1 MNTTHDTGADPGRR
15 AGPPPARPDPL
26 GGSAA
31 VPGGR
36 GGDIHDWRPEDEA
49 FWNTTG
55 KRVAWRNLA
64 LSVPALLCGFA
75 VWGMWGIISVQM
87 FNLGFPFTQAE
98 LFTLTAIAGISGAT
112 MRIPAS
118 FLVRLAGGRN
128 TIFLTTAMLLAP
140 AIGTG
145 IALQHKDWPLWA
157 FQLMALWSG
166 VGGGNFASSMSNIST
181 FFPKRLQGTALGIN
195 AGIGNFGVTTMQVVI
210 PLVMTVGL
218 FGAVA
223 GEPMTLLK
231 DSGWILGKIKAGTP
245 TWIQNAGFAW
255 VLSLVPL
262 SILCWFGMNNLKT
275 VSPDTGHPLVAFA
288 KITYLYTLAFVPAML
303 GLYLYLPKPTGL
315 GLISMWVAIPLDVIS
330 ALLIMKLAAFG
341 TMKENIA
348 KQFAIFRDKHTW
360 SMTALYIVTF
370 GSFIGFS
377 MALPL
382 SITVIFGI
390 SHVSDANGVLQH
402 TLKNPNAPSAFTY
415 AWIGPFVG
423 AAIRPIGGWISDRL
437 GGSIVTQVI
446 SAVMVAASAAVG
458 YVMMQAYQS
467 ATPEQYFPAFL
478 GLFILLFAASGI
490 GNGSTFRTI
499 GVIFDRQQAG
509 PVLGWTSAIAAY
521 GAFVAPIV
529 IGDQIKAGTPQFAM
543 YGFAAFYA
551 VCLVLNWWFYLRRDA
566 YVKNP

>member
-1 MNTTHDTGADPGRR
+1 MSSVHP
-15 AGPPPARPDPL
+15 
-26 GGSAA
+26 SAA
-31 VPGGR
+31 APHAVR
-36 GGDIHDWRPEDEA
+36 GPDIDDWRPEDNE
-49 FWNTTG
+49 FWERSG
-55 KRVAWRNLA
+55 KRIAYRNLW

-87 FNLGFPFTQAE
+87 LNLGFPFTQAE

-145 IALQHKDWPLWA
+145 IALQHKDWPLWV

-181 FFPKRLQGTALGIN
+181 FFPKRLQGTALGLN
-195 AGIGNFGVTTMQVVI
+195 AGLGNFGVTTMQIVI
-210 PLVMTVGL
+210 PLVMTVPLLGA
-218 FGAVA
+218 FG
-223 GEPMTLLK
+223 GESMTLVK
-231 DSGWILGKIKAGTP
+231 DSGWILGKIAAGTP

-255 VLSLVPL
+255 VFSLVPL
-262 SILCWFGMNNLKT
+262 ALACWFGMNNLKT
-275 VSPDTGHPLVAFA
+275 VSPDAGHPLMAFA
-288 KITYLYTLAFVPAML
+288 KVTYLYTLAFVPAIL
-303 GLYLYLPKPTGL
+303 GLLLYLPKPTGL

-360 SMTALYIVTF
+360 ALTALYIVTF

-382 SITVIFGI
+382 AITVIFGFQ
-390 SHVSDANGVLQH
+390 HLPDANGVLQH

-415 AWIGPFVG
+415 AWIGPFIG
-423 AAIRPIGGWISDRL
+423 AAIRPLGGWISDKL
-437 GGSIVTQVI
+437 GGSIVTQAI
-446 SAVMVAASAAVG
+446 SVVMVVASVAVG
-458 YVMMQAYQS
+458 YVMMLAWRS
-467 ATPEQYFPAFL
+467 PTPEQYFPMFL
-478 GLFILLFAASGI
+478 GLFIVLFAASGI

-499 GVIFDRQQAG
+499 GVIFDRAQAG
-509 PVLGWTSAIAAY
+509 PVLGWTSAVAAY

-529 IGDQIKAGTPQFAM
+529 IGDQIRAGTPQHAM
-543 YGFAAFYA
+543 YGFAVFYA
-551 VCLVLNWWFYLRRDA
+551 VCLVLNWWFYLRRGA
-566 YVKNP
+566 YVQNP